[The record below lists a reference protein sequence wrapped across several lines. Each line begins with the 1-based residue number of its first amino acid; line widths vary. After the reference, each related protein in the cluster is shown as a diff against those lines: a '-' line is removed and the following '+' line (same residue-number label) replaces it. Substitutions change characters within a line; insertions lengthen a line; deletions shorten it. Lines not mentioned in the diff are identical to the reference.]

1 LLTKPRK
8 LPKGVHIQY
17 GDSTEV
23 HVADS
28 VANVSVSQLVL
39 KDVLLVPNSALRLIS
54 VSRLCRDE
62 SLTVQFNE
70 YRGTLTYRYGKT
82 IEFKQI
88 NGLYFVQSF
97 NDEELTIYK
106 SAVRSDRSSMENLRK
121 LHEQYGH
128 CGRKVLEIQI
138 GHDPGTLPPCAPCG
152 LGKGV
157 TKPHRRRPNDY
168 KATEPLEIIH
178 GDIVHAGTPSIDG
191 YRYSLNFADEG
202 SDFFWTF
209 DLRQRSEVKEVTIRF
224 IKYIKVQYGRYP
236 KTIQGDSELSHVP
249 LEEYGIK
256 FIPMNRMIMLQAG
269 KSKIRIELSTIELE
283 LFWPQ
288 AD

>member
-1 LLTKPRK
+1 MHAGVDAGEHHTVCHVHSSKHLLGWILDSGASHHILGLASKAKLLTKPRK

-97 NDEELTIYK
+97 NDEELTIT
-106 SAVRSDRSSMENLRK
+106 N
-121 LHEQYGH
+121 
-128 CGRKVLEIQI
+128 
-138 GHDPGTLPPCAPCG
+138 
-152 LGKGV
+152 
-157 TKPHRRRPNDY
+157 RRYD
-168 KATEPLEIIH
+168 
-178 GDIVHAGTPSIDG
+178 
-191 YRYSLNFADEG
+191 
-202 SDFFWTF
+202 
-209 DLRQRSEVKEVTIRF
+209 QKEV
-224 IKYIKVQYGRYP
+224 QW
-236 KTIQGDSELSHVP
+236 
-249 LEEYGIK
+249 
-256 FIPMNRMIMLQAG
+256 
-269 KSKIRIELSTIELE
+269 RI
-283 LFWPQ
+283 
-288 AD
+288 